1 MNAIDRSRLVLEH
14 VGVHA
19 LFVDAK
25 DERAAAF
32 YAKYG
37 FRPLPSDPLRLVL
50 VVAGLS

>member
-1 MNAIDRSRLVLEH
+1 VLEH

-25 DERAAAF
+25 DTLAAAF

-37 FRPLPSDPLRLVL
+37 FQPLPDDPLRLVL
-50 VVAGLS
+50 VIARLPP